1 MRGGFSRYIGPSQKW
16 ACESLMGPLA
26 MAVLFLFFFILLFL
40 FPTISSLFR
49 KLMT

>member
-1 MRGGFSRYIGPSQKW
+1 MRGGFSLYIGPSQEW
-16 ACESLMGPLA
+16 AFESLMGPLA
-26 MAVLFLFFFILLFL
+26 MAVLFLFFL